1 MEWTYAYAV
10 PNGLSYRL
18 NKEPLESL
26 PPEVV
31 QEDFRFWN
39 AYVERLTGDP
49 KFQRDF
55 DAKRSFSKLRNS
67 TGNIYRWR
75 RMWPEAERAYR
86 QALQLHPNN
95 MESLVAISDI
105 LRAQKRWEEMTEIWD
120 RAVAGDPNNRAVQQA
135 RQRVTRLREADREI
149 EALRRELAGEPR
161 DAGVIS
167 NLLRLYVETG
177 QPDAAQRQLEESS
190 GVFGED
196 REFLRFAVDFSNSNG
211 QWAAG
216 LGPAR
221 QLAAREPQDAGV
233 WLALA
238 RFEFANRE
246 LNSFLESAR
255 KAVQLGGVQAQMALA
270 NDPMYA
276 MVRGTPEFR
285 QLIGQP

>member
-1 MEWTYAYAV
+1 V

-18 NKEPLESL
+18 NRDPLEAI
-26 PPEVV
+26 PPEAV
-31 QEDFRFWN
+31 QEDFRYWN
-39 AYVERLTGDP
+39 AYVERLLGDP
-49 KFQRDF
+49 KFHRDF

-67 TGNIYRWR
+67 TGNLYRYR

-95 MESLVAISDI
+95 MESLVALSDI
-105 LRAQKRWEEMTEIWD
+105 LRAQKRWEEMTDIWD
-120 RAVAGDPNNRAVQQA
+120 RAIEGDPNNRSVRQA
-135 RQRVTRLREADREI
+135 RQRVTRLREADREVA
-149 EALRRELAGEPR
+149 ALQRELAADPR
-161 DAGVIS
+161 NAGVIS
-167 NLLRLYVETG
+167 NLLRLYLETG
-177 QPDAAQRQLEESS
+177 QPDAAQQQLEKSAD
-190 GVFGED
+190 VFGED
-196 REFLRFAVDFSNSNG
+196 PEFLKFAVDFCNSNG

-221 QLAAREPQDAGV
+221 QLATIQPDDPGV

-246 LNSFLESAR
+246 LQSFLESAR
-255 KAVQLGGVQAQMALA
+255 KAVQLGGGQAQAALA

-285 QLIGQP
+285 QLLGQ